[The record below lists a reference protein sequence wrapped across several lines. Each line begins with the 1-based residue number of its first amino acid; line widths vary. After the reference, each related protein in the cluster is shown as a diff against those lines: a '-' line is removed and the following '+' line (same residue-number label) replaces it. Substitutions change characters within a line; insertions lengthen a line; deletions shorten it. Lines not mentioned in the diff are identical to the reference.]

1 MIYIAGPLTNAD
13 PAIQAANIDRAQ
25 RAYYALLEVGLT
37 AICPHLSG
45 TDVRAFH
52 VSYEAWIRN
61 GLAQLALCDAIW
73 LLPCWHHSN
82 GALLELAEA
91 RRQKTPKVFY
101 RFEDVCVYHGLG
113 TVSRWWNDTTE
124 YTTCLP
130 A

>member
-25 RAYYALLEVGLT
+25 RAYYALLEVGLQG
-37 AICPHLSG
+37 ICPHLSG
-45 TDVRAFH
+45 TDPRAFE
-52 VSYEAWIRN
+52 VPYDLWITN
-61 GLAQLALCDAIW
+61 GLAQLRACRKVW
-73 LLPCWHHSN
+73 MLPGWNHSN

-101 RFEDVCVYHGLG
+101 RFADVCVYHGLG
-113 TVSRWWNDTTE
+113 TVSRWWNDTAE